1 MNSLSTVEKTVFR
14 LKYNMEETQ
23 SAYADE
29 SEIKPVI
36 KCPSSPLQKHEIQDT
51 K

>member
-1 MNSLSTVEKTVFR
+1 
-14 LKYNMEETQ
+14 MEETQ

-29 SEIKPVI
+29 SKIKPEI
-36 KCPSSPLQKHEIQDT
+36 DFPPPSPLQKHEMKDT